1 MAIEQISSF
10 KDIISAQLPFLALFL
25 GYILLI
31 FGVYRLASITTSY
44 ASKRKILSPHTENLV
59 RLVLRVTSIFLGL
72 LSVFHVYN
80 LPSSWFLGSSAFV
93 GAFLGFGS
101 SQTINNVVAG
111 FYVII
116 SKPFEVKDYVKIGDV
131 EGQVEEVSINYTKLY
146 TPTFN
151 LLEIPNIQVLNSR
164 ILNCT
169 HEGFIKNTFIFTVPH
184 ATPIHNDDL
193 MSKCF
198 QPAIEEIILK
208 HPSVMLRKP
217 EVYFE
222 VSTHFG
228 RGFKVRVFFP
238 KGQARTMYVIQSEL
252 SNRFLQL
259 FDEERLKIPPPSLKT
274 NHAG

>member
-1 MAIEQISSF
+1 MAIQLFDGINTVIST
-10 KDIISAQLPFLALFL
+10 QLPQLALFA

-31 FGVYRLASITTSY
+31 YGLYRISSILTSS
-44 ASKRKILSPHTENLV
+44 ASKRKILTPHTENLA
-59 RLVLRVTSIFLGL
+59 RLILRVTAIFFGL

-80 LPSSWFLGSSAFV
+80 LPISWFLGSSAFV

-116 SKPFEVKDYVKIGDV
+116 SKPFVVKDYVKIGDV
-131 EGQVEEVSINYTKLY
+131 EGQVEEVSINYTKIY

-169 HEGFIKNTFIFTVPH
+169 HEGFIKNTFVFTVPH
-184 ATPIHNDDL
+184 AIPIKNDDL
-193 MSKCF
+193 MKKVF
-198 QPAIEEIILK
+198 QPAIEEMVQK
-208 HPSVMLRKP
+208 HKSVMLRKP

-228 RGFKVRVFFP
+228 RGFKIRIFFP
-238 KGQARTMYVIQSEL
+238 KGQAKTMYVIQSEL
-252 SNRFLQL
+252 SNKFLQL
-259 FDEERLKIPPPSLKT
+259 FDEERLRPPPS
-274 NHAG
+274 